1 MNTFTSK
8 DKYLA
13 ASREVAMRR
22 SVYPGLVTR
31 GRMTN
36 DEAERGIAIMSQI
49 AEDYRKLADQ
59 EEPDLFTSQRSRS

>member
-22 SVYPGLVTR
+22 SVYPGLISR

-36 DEAERGIAIMSQI
+36 DEAERGIAVMSQI
-49 AEDYRKLADQ
+49 AEDYRILTDL